1 MFVGFLLM
9 LVGVSCQGFFDLVCR
24 SVSSVKRGGPIF
36 YTHESFHAFITIAQM
51 EMSDFFFVF
60 LVSFFMAACAGAM
73 VVKGQIN
80 RRS

>member
-36 YTHESFHAFITIAQM
+36 HTHESFHAFITIAQM
-51 EMSDFFFVF
+51 EMSDFFLVF
-60 LVSFFMAACAGAM
+60 FFMAACAGAM